1 MIHQYYNLDLTPCK
15 VPQLV
20 SVSQYDDNSR
30 TIHFNIYE
38 NGSLYSLTS
47 LSAKIKIHIGENF
60 NEYDCTVGSDISFV
74 ITSEMTAESG
84 EFKAEVVLTNGGQIT
99 TNNFIF
105 NVDSTPITVEDDSQR
120 VLMNRALSIV
130 LGRNVSVSNP
140 QEAYDIIR
148 G

>member
-38 NGSLYSLTS
+38 NGSLYSLSS
-47 LSAKIKIHIGENF
+47 LSAKIKIHMGDVYS
-60 NEYDCTVGSDISFV
+60 EYDCTVGSDVSFV
-74 ITSEMTAESG
+74 ITSEMTSNDG
-84 EFKAEVVLTNGGQIT
+84 EFPAEIVLSNGGQIA

-105 NVDSTPITVEDDSQR
+105 NVDSTPIEVEDDSQR

>member
-47 LSAKIKIHIGENF
+47 LSAKIKIHMGENF
-60 NEYDCTVGSDISFV
+60 NEYDCTVEDDVSFV
-74 ITSEMTAESG
+74 VTSEMTADSG
-84 EFKAEVVLTNGGQIT
+84 LYKAEIVLSNGGQIAS
-99 TNNFIF
+99 NNFYF
-105 NVDSTPITVEDDSQR
+105 NVDKTPIIPEVE
-120 VLMNRALSIV
+120 
-130 LGRNVSVSNP
+130 
-140 QEAYDIIR
+140 
-148 G
+148 